1 MIDSHS
7 HQRLSGTFEG
17 IRTEHPEEYHTIE
30 TFAMDLLAQGISEYR
45 VRSYVSQQS
54 LNHNLQRA
62 MDIFRTLAKTGGVE
76 VLRALKD
83 GNLIWNEL
91 MKDSG
96 LNSHTLSVR
105 TRELMEAG
113 LIAVRYDQ
121 IGRRPLY
128 MFTATGRR
136 ILELLEEKIER
147 VYREGA
153 SLEERE
159 ERKMLEEVR

>member
-1 MIDSHS
+1 
-7 HQRLSGTFEG
+7 
-17 IRTEHPEEYHTIE
+17 
-30 TFAMDLLAQGISEYR
+30 
-45 VRSYVSQQS
+45 
-54 LNHNLQRA
+54 
-62 MDIFRTLAKTGGVE
+62 
-76 VLRALKD
+76 
-83 GNLIWNEL
+83 

-113 LIAVRYDQ
+113 LIAVRYGQ